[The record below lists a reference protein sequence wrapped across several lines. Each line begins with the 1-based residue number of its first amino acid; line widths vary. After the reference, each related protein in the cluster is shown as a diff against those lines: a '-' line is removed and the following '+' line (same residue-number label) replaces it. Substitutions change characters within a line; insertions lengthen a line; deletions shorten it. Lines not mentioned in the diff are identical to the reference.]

1 MKQNK
6 QAKAYPLRMPEK
18 IKVFVAKRA
27 KQNKRSINSELNVM
41 VEMAISLIEKQEKPA
56 HEQA

>member
-1 MKQNK
+1 MKESK
-6 QAKAYPLRMPEK
+6 IKPYSLRLPEK
-18 IKVFVAKRA
+18 VKAFVVKRA

-41 VEMAISLIEKQEKPA
+41 IEMAVSLIEKQEKPA